1 MSYTIQ
7 RHPSTKLKQSKPY
20 TKLKP
25 YKSLLANR
33 NMYTFT
39 NTISN
44 DLAYEQIMAFTENFK
59 HAPLQKASALQE
71 ELRNTLPQE
80 PTFGYV
86 MYPPIRL
93 TDADVVNAMRYNDS
107 SDIHFAH
114 FTVWY
119 EVAFVFLDFHAKQI
133 MCWGT
138 KQNVQDAL
146 EGIQELLNNAIH
158 KKEHMQ
164 TQAQHMQIQAQQTQQ
179 AQHMQTQVQKR
190 LEDDDDRMDCW
201 DKNFMANKH
210 I

>member
-1 MSYTIQ
+1 MSNTIQ
-7 RHPSTKLKQSKPY
+7 RQPSIKS
-20 TKLKP
+20 KP

-33 NMYTFT
+33 NMYTFM

-59 HAPLQKASALQE
+59 HAPLNKVSDLQE

-86 MYPPIRL
+86 MYPPFLL
-93 TDADVVNAMRYNDS
+93 TDADVVNAMRYNDRN
-107 SDIHFAH
+107 DIHFTH

-119 EVAFVFLDFHAKQI
+119 ELAFVFLDFHAKQI

-146 EGIQELLNNAIH
+146 EGMQELLHNAIN
-158 KKEHMQ
+158 KKEH
-164 TQAQHMQIQAQQTQQ
+164 TQQ
-179 AQHMQTQVQKR
+179 AQKTTEQNR
-190 LEDDDDRMDCW
+190 LENDRMDCW
-201 DKNFMANKH
+201 DKEFMANKH
-210 I
+210 L

>member
-1 MSYTIQ
+1 
-7 RHPSTKLKQSKPY
+7 
-20 TKLKP
+20 
-25 YKSLLANR
+25 
-33 NMYTFT
+33 
-39 NTISN
+39 
-44 DLAYEQIMAFTENFK
+44 
-59 HAPLQKASALQE
+59 
-71 ELRNTLPQE
+71 
-80 PTFGYV
+80 
-86 MYPPIRL
+86 
-93 TDADVVNAMRYNDS
+93 MRYNDS
-107 SDIHFAH
+107 SDIHFTH

-158 KKEHMQ
+158 KKEH
-164 TQAQHMQIQAQQTQQ
+164 TQQ

-190 LEDDDDRMDCW
+190 LDDDDRMDCW